1 MYTHAL
7 RHAYKPTLRGTA
19 CSMDYSVPVLLDSLP
34 YHADDVDSILITYC
48 TVSFLNEIL
57 FVYGNMNIMS
67 LQAVMFSTSYLGVGC
82 FT

>member
-1 MYTHAL
+1 
-7 RHAYKPTLRGTA
+7 
-19 CSMDYSVPVLLDSLP
+19 MDYSVPVLLDSLP